1 LPNADHSLRIQNS
14 RPATGFRR
22 EIIFCVAKEIYL
34 RSTTKPTRRQK
45 QVEKA
50 FAINVYRH
58 KPAIIQPKRR
68 GQPVKIR

>member
-1 LPNADHSLRIQNS
+1 M
-14 RPATGFRR
+14 
-22 EIIFCVAKEIYL
+22 IFCVVKEISL